1 MIFLA
6 VIFTF
11 NTCIVTFT
19 FLQEKVFDVEQ
30 MQYIY
35 LNLSRK

>member
-1 MIFLA
+1 MISLA

-11 NTCIVTFT
+11 NIVTFT

-35 LNLSRK
+35 LNLSCK

>member
-11 NTCIVTFT
+11 NIVTFT
-19 FLQEKVFDVEQ
+19 ILQEKVFDVEQ

-35 LNLSRK
+35 LNLSCK

>member
-11 NTCIVTFT
+11 NIVAFT

-35 LNLSRK
+35 LNLSCK

>member
-6 VIFTF
+6 VIF
-11 NTCIVTFT
+11 NIVTFT

-35 LNLSRK
+35 LNLSCK

>member
-11 NTCIVTFT
+11 TGNIVTFT

-35 LNLSRK
+35 LNLSCK